1 MAMYAY
7 PRTCLRS
14 YIVPSGSNRFDV
26 SQVLSDRAPSLLVVG
41 LVNAQAFG
49 GSLNT
54 NPYHLEHFDLN
65 YIGFQLNSSL
75 KAGPALEPDFGASSF
90 AEAYSS
96 FHELSQGKG
105 NGITQS
111 DHKKGNAL
119 FCFNLQPH
127 LTNLQGD
134 VYPVMRKAHSR
145 LEIRFKKAL
154 TKSCVVVC
162 YMISPGLFKISES
175 RNVFVDF

>member
-65 YIGFQLNSSL
+65 HIGFQLNSSL
-75 KAGPALEPDFGASSF
+75 KPGAALEPDFGASSF

-111 DHKKGNAL
+111 NFKKGNAPFL
-119 FCFNLQPH
+119 FQSSTPPDQSTGRRIPRDKESPQSTGNK
-127 LTNLQGD
+127 
-134 VYPVMRKAHSR
+134 V
-145 LEIRFKKAL
+145 KKSTDQEL
-154 TKSCVVVC
+154 CG
-162 YMISPGLFKISES
+162 GLLYGQSS
-175 RNVFVDF
+175 FV